1 MIYIYIVV
9 LGIYILLFLLS
20 WKEEGRNPFH
30 KMASYILKKKQRLLH
45 NAAGRRH
52 DWRKDISRR
61 QLENKLKTLQPAV
74 SVPVQVKEY
83 YLTQYSTVLTV
94 LFVGVLICLA
104 AWWSAHSSPRLM
116 EGSYIWRNT
125 YGEGDIPIE
134 LVAQIEGEEEETFQY
149 IVGERKYTEEEAEAL
164 YQAAVAILPEVIIG
178 RNDSLEDV
186 RYDLDLVTRIEG
198 YPFELAWESS
208 SYALINTDGAVDNT
222 ELQEGIVVM
231 LTAHFRYEQWSWDHL
246 MYVQVNPVLY
256 TYREMLRGRIEELL
270 HIQEE
275 RTGSEEAM
283 VLPDSMESEP
293 IVWREII
300 EDGSGYLMLLVLLAV
315 GVLYWGS
322 GRELD
327 RQLDQRKRELL
338 LDYPEIVNK
347 LALYMGAGMTI
358 RNAFAKM
365 GEDYKKYRKERRR
378 YVYEEILITCHE
390 LQSGRSEGEA
400 YDHFGKRC
408 QIPAYMKLCTLLSQN
423 IRKGSNDLLHMLRQ
437 EADNAFV
444 ERKNLAKKLGEE
456 AGTKLLL
463 PMMMMLCIV
472 MVIIMIPAYF
482 SFMSG

>member
-1 MIYIYIVV
+1 MIYVYIAM
-9 LGIYILLFLLS
+9 LGIYILLFFLS
-20 WKEEGRNPFH
+20 RKEEGRNPFY
-30 KMASYILKKKQRLLH
+30 KMASYILRKKQRLSH
-45 NAAGRRH
+45 NAAGRRR
-52 DWRKDISRR
+52 DWKRDISRR
-61 QLENKLKTLQPAV
+61 QLEDKLKTLQPAV
-74 SVPVQVKEY
+74 SVPMQVRKY
-83 YLTQYSTVLTV
+83 YMAQYGTVLTV
-94 LFVGVLICLA
+94 LFAGVLVCLA

-134 LVAQIEGEEEETFQY
+134 LAAQIEGEEEERFQY
-149 IVGERKYTEEEAEAL
+149 IIEERKYTEEEAGTL
-164 YQAAVAILPEVIIG
+164 YQAAVEILPEIIVG
-178 RNDSLEDV
+178 QNDSLEDV

-198 YPFELAWESS
+198 YPFELSWESS
-208 SYALINTDGAVDNT
+208 SYALVNTDGEVDNR

-246 MYVQVNPVLY
+246 MYVQVNPVVY
-256 TYREMLRGRIEELL
+256 TYREILRSRIEELL
-270 HIQEE
+270 HMQEE

-300 EDGSGYLMLLVLLAV
+300 EDSSGYLLLLVLLAA

-327 RQLDQRKRELL
+327 RQLDQRKKELL
-338 LDYPEIVNK
+338 LDYPEIINK
-347 LALYMGAGMTI
+347 LSLYMGAGMTI
-358 RNAFAKM
+358 RNAFVKM
-365 GEDYKKYRKERRR
+365 GEDYKKNRKERRR

-390 LQSGRSEGEA
+390 LQSGKSESEA
-400 YDHFGKRC
+400 YNHFGRRC
-408 QIPAYMKLCTLLSQN
+408 QVPAYMKLCTLLSQN
-423 IRKGSNDLLHMLRQ
+423 IRKGSNDLLHVLRQ

-482 SFMSG
+482 SFTSG